1 MSENLWFSDVFR
13 GYRNDIVLVS
23 FLLTLIIF
31 HLFVKFLLLTLNRE
45 MFASIQFKSML
56 VQYHQAL
63 SHVLKVNVFMKTNK
77 LLIQAKMG

>member
-1 MSENLWFSDVFR
+1 
-13 GYRNDIVLVS
+13 
-23 FLLTLIIF
+23 
-31 HLFVKFLLLTLNRE
+31 
-45 MFASIQFKSML
+45 ML